1 MKLWD
6 KGYDIDQLIEQFTVG
21 NDRELDLQLARYDV
35 QGTLAH
41 ITMLES
47 IGLLAADELPVL
59 TRELQHIAAD
69 IEVGNFTIEEGI
81 EDVHSE
87 VEHLLTQRLGD
98 LGKKIHSGRSRND
111 QVLVDLKLFYRDQ
124 MRQLAL
130 QVRHLFD
137 RLQTLSEQHRDV
149 LMPGYTHLQ
158 MAMPSSFGL
167 WFGAYAETLCDDM
180 QLIATAYHIVTISV
194 MTVPLSFLCSF

>member
-6 KGYDIDQLIEQFTVG
+6 KGYDIDQLIENFTVG

-47 IGLLAADELPVL
+47 IGLLTADELSVL

-69 IEVGNFTIEEGI
+69 IEAGNFVIDDGI

-98 LGKKIHSGRSRND
+98 MGKKIHAGRSRND
-111 QVLVDLKLFYRDQ
+111 QVLVDLKLFYREQ
-124 MRQLAL
+124 MRQLAENV
-130 QVRHLFD
+130 QRLFD
-137 RLQTLSEQHRDV
+137 RLLALKD
-149 LMPGYTHLQ
+149 
-158 MAMPSSFGL
+158 F
-167 WFGAYAETLCDDM
+167 
-180 QLIATAYHIVTISV
+180 
-194 MTVPLSFLCSF
+194 FLRSI